1 LLPKIA
7 LKTIRQ
13 QEKDLSEFSGKTLL
27 IVNVASQCGFT
38 PQYRGL
44 QDLYTEFRDR
54 GFEILAFPCNQFGS
68 QEPGTSG
75 EIAKFCETEF
85 GVTFE
90 LFEKTDVNGPHTHP
104 LFAYVK
110 SRAPGIFGTEVI
122 KWNFTKFLINKS
134 ADSVKRFGPQDGAD
148 KIKAELIHI
157 I

>member
-1 LLPKIA
+1 MLPNIP
-7 LKTIRQ
+7 LKTNHQ
-13 QEKDLSEFSGKTLL
+13 QEKDLSEYSGKTLL

-44 QDLYTEFRDR
+44 QDLYTEFMDR

-68 QEPGTSG
+68 QEPGTAG

-90 LFEKTDVNGPHTHP
+90 LFEKTDVNGPNTHP
-104 LFAYVK
+104 LFTYVK
-110 SRAPGIFGTEVI
+110 SRAPGIFGTEAI

-134 ADSVKRFGPQDGAD
+134 ADSVKRYGPQDGAE
-148 KIKAELIHI
+148 KIKTELIHI

>member
-1 LLPKIA
+1 LLPNIP
-7 LKTIRQ
+7 LKTIHQ
-13 QEKDLSEFSGKTLL
+13 QEKDLSEYSGKTLL

-44 QDLYTEFRDR
+44 QDLYTEFMNR

-68 QEPGTSG
+68 QEPGTAG

-90 LFEKTDVNGPHTHP
+90 LFEKTDVNGPNTHP
-104 LFAYVK
+104 LFTYVK
-110 SRAPGIFGTEVI
+110 SRAPGIFGTEAI

-134 ADSVKRFGPQDGAD
+134 ADSVKRYGPQDGAE
-148 KIKAELIHI
+148 KIKTELIHI

>member
-1 LLPKIA
+1 MLPKIP

>member
-1 LLPKIA
+1 MLPKIA

>member
-1 LLPKIA
+1 LPNIP
-7 LKTIRQ
+7 LKTNHQ
-13 QEKDLSEFSGKTLL
+13 QEKDLSEYSGKTLL

-44 QDLYTEFRDR
+44 QDLYTEFMDR

-68 QEPGTSG
+68 QEPGTAG

-90 LFEKTDVNGPHTHP
+90 LFEKTDVNGPNTHP
-104 LFAYVK
+104 LFTYVK
-110 SRAPGIFGTEVI
+110 SRAPGIFGTEAI

-134 ADSVKRFGPQDGAD
+134 ADSVKRYGPQDGAE
-148 KIKAELIHI
+148 KIKTELIHI

>member
-1 LLPKIA
+1 LLPNIP
-7 LKTIRQ
+7 LKTNHQ
-13 QEKDLSEFSGKTLL
+13 QEKDLSEYSGKTLL

-44 QDLYTEFRDR
+44 QDLYTEFMDR

-68 QEPGTSG
+68 QEPGTAG

-90 LFEKTDVNGPHTHP
+90 LFEKTDVNGPNTHP
-104 LFAYVK
+104 LFTYVK
-110 SRAPGIFGTEVI
+110 SRAPGIFGTEAI

-134 ADSVKRFGPQDGAD
+134 ADSVKRYGPQDGAE
-148 KIKAELIHI
+148 KIKTELIHI